1 MGVGFV
7 EVVKRD
13 NRHEDNVTL
22 FETRGC
28 DLYSFLYRY
37 AFHGLSTCNSAN
49 EQIQ

>member
-22 FETRGC
+22 FETRVC

-37 AFHGLSTCNSAN
+37 AFS
-49 EQIQ
+49 

>member
-22 FETRGC
+22 FEARIH
-28 DLYSFLYRY
+28 DLYSFLYSHAY
-37 AFHGLSTCNSAN
+37 S
-49 EQIQ
+49 